1 MLRSFSR
8 VMLAIVFIGAG
19 VLHFVKTPLYL
30 SIMPPYL
37 PQPKLLVWI
46 SGIFEILG
54 GIGVLPRQTRR
65 FSGYGLIALLI
76 AVLPA
81 NLYMA
86 SHAEKFHIAPIWLW
100 LRLPLQGVLIAW
112 VWWSAL
118 SSKAARS

>member
-1 MLRSFSR
+1 MLRSISR
-8 VMLAIVFIGAG
+8 VVLAIVFIGAG

-46 SGIFEILG
+46 SGVFEILG
-54 GIGVLPRQTRR
+54 GIGVLPRRARR

-76 AVLPA
+76 VVLPA
-81 NLYMA
+81 NLHMA
-86 SHAEKFHIAPIWLW
+86 THAEKFPIAPIWLW

-112 VWWSAL
+112 VWWSV
-118 SSKAARS
+118 KDGK